1 MFNPQEKEEYWITIS
16 DMMTGLMLIFLFIA
30 IAYMSKIS
38 IENQKFINIVSAYK
52 TIQDEIF
59 EQLSNEFKED
69 LHIWGGTIDREL
81 LSITFNEPDILF
93 EKGKDDIKPIFKAI
107 LEDFYPRY
115 LTILSK
121 DRFKSNI
128 KSLRIEGHTS
138 SEWKEKTSNIQ
149 AYINNMNLSQSRTS
163 KVLDFVLNLKDVYN
177 ENLVW
182 ARDKIISVGF
192 SSSSLKYNNE
202 LIEDKNL
209 SRRVEFRIIT
219 NAEEKINEILD
230 IEGVVTNLSSN
241 ELDKDLLEKKKNMFN
256 KRAQELKQ
264 KDELKALRKKEKTL
278 KPRKLRERDSSKNF
292 LERLFGQ

>member
-1 MFNPQEKEEYWITIS
+1 
-16 DMMTGLMLIFLFIA
+16 
-30 IAYMSKIS
+30 
-38 IENQKFINIVSAYK
+38 
-52 TIQDEIF
+52 
-59 EQLSNEFKED
+59 
-69 LHIWGGTIDREL
+69 
-81 LSITFNEPDILF
+81 
-93 EKGKDDIKPIFKAI
+93 
-107 LEDFYPRY
+107 
-115 LTILSK
+115 
-121 DRFKSNI
+121 
-128 KSLRIEGHTS
+128 
-138 SEWKEKTSNIQ
+138 
-149 AYINNMNLSQSRTS
+149 MNLSQSRTS